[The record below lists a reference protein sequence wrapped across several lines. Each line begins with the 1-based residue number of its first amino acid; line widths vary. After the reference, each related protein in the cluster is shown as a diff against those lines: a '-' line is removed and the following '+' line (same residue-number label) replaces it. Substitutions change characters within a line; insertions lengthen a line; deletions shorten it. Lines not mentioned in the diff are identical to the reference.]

1 MVSSVVVC
9 LASLSRSASSMPA
22 TPMAAAQAIDRLGAF
37 FEQPVP
43 LCESK
48 VVELV
53 DNLGNATS
61 VRLMPGEFMC
71 AGSIMWG
78 SCRNFRNSEAAAS
91 TVNGVVK
98 DLDASSAATQVR
110 RVVEMANY
118 WPRLLVSIAKARRK
132 AKVASQ
138 RKALRKARKHH

>member
-1 MVSSVVVC
+1 MFGLLVAVSSVAAPSV
-9 LASLSRSASSMPA
+9 PA
-22 TPMAAAQAIDRLGAF
+22 TPMAAAQAMDRLGAF

-71 AGSIMWG
+71 VGSIMWG
-78 SCRNFRNSEAAAS
+78 ACRNFRNSEAAAS

-110 RVVEMANY
+110 RVMEMANY